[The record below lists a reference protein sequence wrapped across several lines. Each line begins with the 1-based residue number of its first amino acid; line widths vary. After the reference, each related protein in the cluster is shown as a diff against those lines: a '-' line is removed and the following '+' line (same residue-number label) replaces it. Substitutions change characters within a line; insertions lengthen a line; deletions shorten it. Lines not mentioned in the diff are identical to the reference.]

1 MRNAAVDRLSKLIAE
16 PTVRKKQL
24 AEGSPMPVDDR
35 GFAEG
40 FFSLFLLFL
49 VVFCVIWSTQA
60 MAWID
65 NLHILTLD
73 TFVALVVGTW
83 AAKQRRVSARLVY
96 GVALVL
102 AIALAL
108 WQTIS
113 LFDGGS
119 IKDFILSIQ
128 QWWLVT
134 ISGGHSQDDSLSLP
148 FFVLGCLCL
157 AFFSAFALYRW
168 HKPWL
173 VVLLNMCILVFNL
186 NFLANVYIFLLVLFL
201 IAGLLLVLR
210 FYLYETMQRW
220 DLLNLRYDED
230 MGWSVMKTGLLIVT
244 VILVVALVLPG
255 SYLDPALGSLWTL
268 QGSPLAL
275 IQSALGGVNG
285 AGAGSDAAL
294 ASNHGTFNDTW
305 SLGGNP
311 NLTKDVVLRVTYSDN
326 TQPQYLALVNYD
338 TYDNGWSIEHADDA
352 QKYTLKANEALSPE
366 ATATHNV
373 QQRIQVVS
381 SPQEQRPYLIGAT
394 QIIALSLPAYLVEGV
409 GGNVAWL
416 GNNVSMNVGLH
427 YTVTSAISSASITEL
442 RSILMP
448 DQAPRQLP
456 GGHGPQQERPIG
468 YFSSAIVT
476 YFTQISPQL
485 KKDGRIQSLA
495 QKIVA
500 DAHAQTM
507 YDKTVALETYLRDH
521 YTYST
526 DIHPV
531 KGIDPVLWF
540 LFENPQKN
548 GYCNYFSTAFTL
560 LARSIGIPAREVV
573 GYASGAREQNEYV
586 IRGTDAHSWSQVYFA
601 GYGWINFEPSAS
613 FKTFARPVAQQFPA
627 STAPDNGTS
636 GLTSASQAQGE
647 QQRLRAQGAGGVGAV
662 AAHLQQQLGA
672 GIGMLLVLCLFALS
686 CGSLAFFL
694 WWRRLYR
701 RYSFVSQ
708 LYGRICMLAEWA
720 GLERL
725 ASQTPYEYLH
735 QVSAAV
741 LRSPDEVVAL
751 EHLGDMYV
759 QERWAAP
766 GSHESVAYR
775 REPIAPL
782 DAWRLLRPRLF
793 FYVVRHPFFL
803 WYVVSAIVLQGKTVL
818 QRLLP
823 RHT

>member
-1 MRNAAVDRLSKLIAE
+1 MRNAAVNRLSKLIAE
-16 PTVRKKQL
+16 PTVRKKLL
-24 AEGSPMPVDDR
+24 AEGSLMPADDR

-60 MAWID
+60 IAWID

-73 TFVALVVGTW
+73 TFVALLVGTW
-83 AAKQRRVSARLVY
+83 VAKQRRVPARLVY

-102 AIALAL
+102 ALVLAL

-113 LFDGGS
+113 LSNGGS
-119 IKDFILSIQ
+119 IKAFILSIQ

-134 ISGGHSQDDSLSLP
+134 ISGGHSQDSSLLLP

-173 VVLLNMCILVFNL
+173 VVLLNMGILVFNL
-186 NFLANVYIFLLVLFL
+186 NFLVNVYIFLLVLFL

-230 MGWSVMKTGLLIVT
+230 MGGNVMKAGLLIVT

-255 SYLDPALGSLWTL
+255 NYLNPALGSLWTL

-285 AGAGSDAAL
+285 AGAGRDAAL
-294 ASNHGTFNDTW
+294 APNHGTFKDTW

-338 TYDNGWSIEHADDA
+338 TYDNGWSIEHAADA
-352 QKYTLKANEALSPE
+352 QKFTLKANEALSPE
-366 ATATHNV
+366 ALETHNV
-373 QQRIQVVS
+373 QQHIQVVS

-394 QIIALSLPAYLVEGV
+394 QIIALSLPAYIVEGV

-416 GNNVSMNVGLH
+416 GNNVGMNAGLR
-427 YTVTSAISSASITEL
+427 YTVTSAVSSADVAQL

-448 DQAPRQLP
+448 DKAPRQLP
-456 GGHGPQQERPIG
+456 GGHGPEQERPVG
-468 YFSSAIVT
+468 YFSPAVVT
-476 YFTQISPQL
+476 YFTQIPPQL
-485 KKDGRIQSLA
+485 KEDGRIQALA
-495 QKIVA
+495 QNIVA

-507 YDKTVALETYLRDH
+507 YDKAVALETYLRDH
-521 YTYST
+521 YTYNT
-526 DIHPV
+526 DIHPA

-573 GYASGAREQNEYV
+573 GYTSGAREQNEYV
-586 IRGTDAHSWSQVYFA
+586 IRGIDAHSWSQVYFA

-613 FKTFARPVAQQFPA
+613 FKTFIRPISQQFPA
-627 STAPDNGTS
+627 NTTPANGTS
-636 GLTSASQAQGE
+636 GLTSAG
-647 QQRLRAQGAGGVGAV
+647 RAQGAQQQVRTQGGVGAV

-672 GIGMLLVLCLFALS
+672 GIGMLLVLCLFALGG
-686 CGSLAFFL
+686 GSLVFFL
-694 WWRRLYR
+694 WWRRLYHH
-701 RYSFVSQ
+701 YSFVTQ

-720 GLERL
+720 GLQRL
-725 ASQTPYEYLH
+725 TSQTPYEYLH
-735 QVSAAV
+735 QVSTEV

-766 GSHESVAYR
+766 GSHETIAYR
-775 REPIAPL
+775 REPMAPL

-793 FYVVRHPFFL
+793 FYVARHPFFL
-803 WYVVSAIVLQGKTVL
+803 WHIASAVVLKGKAVL
-818 QRLLP
+818 QRLRP
-823 RHT
+823 RHP